1 MGLSFTPLIL
11 FAVVRLIFCSIT
23 TVHFFKVAPTRAYD
37 FDVPWRLNKNALQV
51 QGGVD
56 LRQTVSARSQGV
68 LPASIGIGL
77 RCTIFRKPF
86 RYTAKSSQTFAIF
99 YNYGTELYVM
109 KQCKMNSEATLNNS
123 SLAYYLM
130 FLCRN
135 HCAIRSQASIFKT
148 FWSYLA
154 ADTFAT
160 D

>member
-11 FAVVRLIFCSIT
+11 FAVVRLIFYSIT
-23 TVHFFKVAPTRAYD
+23 TVHFFKVAPQSHKSLWLWCSVKAKQECTPSSRQRRLEANCIGTVTRC
-37 FDVPWRLNKNALQV
+37 L
-51 QGGVD
+51 
-56 LRQTVSARSQGV
+56 
-68 LPASIGIGL
+68 
-77 RCTIFRKPF
+77 TIFRKPF

-99 YNYGTELYVM
+99 YNYGTQLYVM